1 MERVAPLSLA
11 IRHTAREHG
20 LLLSKQE
27 RIDLANAVRVKDA
40 KAREKMILSFLRYC
54 ETKAYRYSQMYRH
67 IPHRVEYEDLFQ
79 MAVLTVLR
87 VMDQALEKYEDPYSY
102 IFLAVQREL
111 VEYCLWRSHLIRMPE
126 TRDEHG
132 GALYDPYEVVDLNDA
147 LELEMQAG
155 GQNQDYTTLYEAVE
169 QLSGRFKTVIE
180 MRFGLGGYAPT
191 SLWDVSNAITDG
203 KSKTAAG
210 PYQSQA
216 LRKLHKYLEKGA

>member
-1 MERVAPLSLA
+1 
-11 IRHTAREHG
+11 
-20 LLLSKQE
+20 
-27 RIDLANAVRVKDA
+27 
-40 KAREKMILSFLRYC
+40 
-54 ETKAYRYSQMYRH
+54 MYRH

-79 MAVLTVLR
+79 MAVLAVLR

-111 VEYCLWRSHLIRMPE
+111 AEYCLWRSHLIRMPE

-132 GALYDPYEVVDLNDA
+132 GALYEPYEMVDVDCA
-147 LELEMQAG
+147 IEEAG
-155 GQNQDYTTLYEAVE
+155 PLDEQDRDYATLYEAVE
-169 QLSGRFKTVIE
+169 KLSGRYKTVIE
-180 MRFGLGGYAPT
+180 MRFGLSGHAPT
-191 SLWDVSNAITDG
+191 SLWNVSNAITDG